1 MKTSRTSAPSGPQ
14 YAECSTPPGRTYASS
29 GPSSYGAVD
38 DERLHPLEHDPELL
52 VRMAVERH
60 GRARLEADE
69 VQHRGVAEQRL
80 PAHAGG
86 ELECAMASSRTNW
99 AICGAPS
106 LDYRCVAVMIVEQR
120 DYHVY
125 TGKLPELVRLYE
137 TEGIPIQQEILGGL
151 VGAFTT
157 DVGALST
164 YTTLWRYDSF
174 AEREERRARLQA
186 DERWKDVPRQ
196 GPAAHPH
203 AAEPDPRPDVVLAA
217 AVMGALDGKVAIVT
231 GGAQGIGAAIA
242 AGLAAEG
249 ATRRRRRPRTRRE
262 RRRSEAP
269 TSTSDEEDVAR
280 MVEETLAR
288 HGRIDI
294 LVNNAGLYASL
305 EMRAFTEIPLEEW
318 NRVMEVNVASM
329 FLTCRAVVPVMREQ
343 GGGKIVNISSGTP
356 FRGVPFLL
364 HYVTSKGAIVAL
376 TRALAKE
383 LGKDSIHV
391 NCVAPGFTMSDGVKS
406 HPEVIEKLRDVSVAS
421 RTIQR
426 DQVPEDVVGAVVF
439 LCTPAA
445 DFITGQTMVIDGGQ
459 YFH

>member
-1 MKTSRTSAPSGPQ
+1 MT
-14 YAECSTPPGRTYASS
+14 
-29 GPSSYGAVD
+29 
-38 DERLHPLEHDPELL
+38 
-52 VRMAVERH
+52 
-60 GRARLEADE
+60 
-69 VQHRGVAEQRL
+69 
-80 PAHAGG
+80 
-86 ELECAMASSRTNW
+86 
-99 AICGAPS
+99 
-106 LDYRCVAVMIVEQR
+106 
-120 DYHVY
+120 
-125 TGKLPELVRLYE
+125 
-137 TEGIPIQQEILGGL
+137 
-151 VGAFTT
+151 
-157 DVGALST
+157 
-164 YTTLWRYDSF
+164 
-174 AEREERRARLQA
+174 
-186 DERWKDVPRQ
+186 
-196 GPAAHPH
+196 
-203 AAEPDPRPDVVLAA
+203 
-217 AVMGALDGKVAIVT
+217 ALDGKVAIVT

-242 AGLAAEG
+242 GGLEAQG
-249 ATRRRRRPRTRRE
+249 ATVVIADLNPPEGGIRADVA
-262 RRRSEAP
+262 S
-269 TSTSDEEDVAR
+269 EEDVAR
-280 MVEETLAR
+280 MVEETMAR
-288 HGRIDI
+288 HGRIDM

-459 YFH
+459 FFH

>member
-1 MKTSRTSAPSGPQ
+1 
-14 YAECSTPPGRTYASS
+14 
-29 GPSSYGAVD
+29 V
-38 DERLHPLEHDPELL
+38 
-52 VRMAVERH
+52 
-60 GRARLEADE
+60 
-69 VQHRGVAEQRL
+69 
-80 PAHAGG
+80 
-86 ELECAMASSRTNW
+86 
-99 AICGAPS
+99 
-106 LDYRCVAVMIVEQR
+106 
-120 DYHVY
+120 
-125 TGKLPELVRLYE
+125 
-137 TEGIPIQQEILGGL
+137 
-151 VGAFTT
+151 
-157 DVGALST
+157 
-164 YTTLWRYDSF
+164 
-174 AEREERRARLQA
+174 
-186 DERWKDVPRQ
+186 
-196 GPAAHPH
+196 
-203 AAEPDPRPDVVLAA
+203 
-217 AVMGALDGKVAIVT
+217 GALDGKVAIVT

-242 AGLAAEG
+242 SGLGADG
-249 ATRRRRRPRTRRE
+249 ATVVVADLNPPEGGIRADVA
-262 RRRSEAP
+262 S
-269 TSTSDEEDVAR
+269 EEDVSA

-329 FLTCRAVVPVMREQ
+329 FLTCRAVVPLMREQ

-383 LGKDSIHV
+383 LGSDSIHV

-406 HPEVIEKLRDVSVAS
+406 HPEVVEKLRDVSVAA

-439 LCTPAA
+439 LCTQAA

>member
-1 MKTSRTSAPSGPQ
+1 MS
-14 YAECSTPPGRTYASS
+14 
-29 GPSSYGAVD
+29 
-38 DERLHPLEHDPELL
+38 
-52 VRMAVERH
+52 
-60 GRARLEADE
+60 
-69 VQHRGVAEQRL
+69 
-80 PAHAGG
+80 
-86 ELECAMASSRTNW
+86 
-99 AICGAPS
+99 
-106 LDYRCVAVMIVEQR
+106 
-120 DYHVY
+120 
-125 TGKLPELVRLYE
+125 
-137 TEGIPIQQEILGGL
+137 
-151 VGAFTT
+151 
-157 DVGALST
+157 
-164 YTTLWRYDSF
+164 
-174 AEREERRARLQA
+174 
-186 DERWKDVPRQ
+186 
-196 GPAAHPH
+196 
-203 AAEPDPRPDVVLAA
+203 
-217 AVMGALDGKVAIVT
+217 ALDGKVAIVT

-242 AGLAAEG
+242 AGLEAEG
-249 ATRRRRRPRTRRE
+249 AEVVIVDLEPPE
-262 RRRSEAP
+262 GGIQADVSSEQ
-269 TSTSDEEDVAR
+269 DVGR
-280 MVEETLAR
+280 MVGQALER
-288 HGRIDI
+288 NGRIDI

-329 FLTCRAVVPVMREQ
+329 FLTSRAVVPVMREQ

-406 HPEVIEKLRDVSVAS
+406 HPEVIEKLRDVSIAS

-445 DFITGQTMVIDGGQ
+445 DFVTGQTMVIDGGQ